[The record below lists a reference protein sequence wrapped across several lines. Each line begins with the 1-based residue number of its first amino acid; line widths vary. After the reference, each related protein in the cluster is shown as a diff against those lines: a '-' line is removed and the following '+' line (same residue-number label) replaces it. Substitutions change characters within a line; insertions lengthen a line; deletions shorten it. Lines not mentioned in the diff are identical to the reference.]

1 MTRVHC
7 TPGPTTAEVV
17 LRAHAIIQDAGLDPA
32 TCKPETWYTAACQ
45 AQNELWVEEV
55 QALAEEVGRSI

>member
-1 MTRVHC
+1 MAAN
-7 TPGPTTAEVV
+7 TAQIIA
-17 LRAHAIIQDAGLDPA
+17 RAYSIIQDAGLNPA
-32 TCKPETWYTAACQ
+32 TCKPETWHAAACQ